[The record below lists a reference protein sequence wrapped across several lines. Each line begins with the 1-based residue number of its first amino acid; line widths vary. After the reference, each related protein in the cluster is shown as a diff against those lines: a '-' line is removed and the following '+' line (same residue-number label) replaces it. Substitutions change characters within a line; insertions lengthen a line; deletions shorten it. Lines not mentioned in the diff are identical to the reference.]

1 MTGREKFFDA
11 EFVDGK
17 LCQRGKSDMEIVCG
31 IVVSGLAAWKFPH
44 KIDQVAD
51 HCTNCVF
58 G

>member
-31 IVVSGLAAWKFPH
+31 IVVSGLAAWKFLYEL
-44 KIDQVAD
+44 DQIAD
-51 HCTNCVF
+51 HCANRMF